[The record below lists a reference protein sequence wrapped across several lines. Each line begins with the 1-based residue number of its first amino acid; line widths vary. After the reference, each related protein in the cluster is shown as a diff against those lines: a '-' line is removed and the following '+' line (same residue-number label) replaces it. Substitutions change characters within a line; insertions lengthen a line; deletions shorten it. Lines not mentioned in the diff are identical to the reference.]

1 MALLNM
7 VIYTVLFEKQ
17 FTILRKRAQEARYYQ
32 FAFQNVQYN
41 EIFEIF
47 KMFRNNSWV
56 KVYYMTMLS

>member
-17 FTILRKRAQEARYYQ
+17 FTILRKRAKEARYYQ
-32 FAFQNVQYN
+32 FVFQNVQYN

-47 KMFRNNSWV
+47 KMFKNKSWV